1 MRIQKTTIA
10 ELLKKMKGIVPP
22 KTLDGMQG
30 ILIKD
35 NQMIATNLNLT
46 VTATIEETADEPF
59 IIPQTAVP
67 YIESLPFG
75 WVEIIPK
82 KKYITIKG
90 ENTSAKFT
98 ALEAENFP
106 NTNPK
111 GESTGSETVI
121 PGKKLKEALSGVWY
135 AADANA
141 KKVNARGILLEGDGE
156 NLNLVA
162 SDGFRASWSVIKH
175 DAKFKVFVPKD
186 SFKTAISF
194 VDDDD
199 DITITPYKNDVCIT
213 SDRFSIQMKLLEGS
227 AIPYKSVF
235 DFKKQ
240 KIAIKVSTK
249 ELISCISR
257 CAACMVSKVSTPAV
271 MTMQKGGDLTI
282 TQQNSSSEFSESVP
296 ILSEQTCDISMGFN
310 AAYMLEA
317 LKNCEDEQVTLY
329 YCGNLTPML
338 IAQSKSSLIHLIV
351 PMRFVAK

>member
-1 MRIQKTTIA
+1 MKIQKTTIA

-59 IIPQTAVP
+59 IIPQTAVS

-75 WVEIIPK
+75 WVEITPK

-106 NTNPK
+106 DTTPT
-111 GESTGSETVI
+111 GDSTGSETVI
-121 PGKKLKEALSGVWY
+121 PGKKLKEALAGLWY

-141 KKVNARGILLEGDGE
+141 QKVNARGILLEGDGE
-156 NLNLVA
+156 NLNIVA
-162 SDGFRASWSVIKH
+162 SDGFRASWTVIKH

-186 SFKTAISF
+186 SLKTALSF
-194 VDDDD
+194 VEDDD
-199 DITITPYKNDVCIT
+199 DITITPYKNAVCVA
-213 SDRFSIQMKLLEGS
+213 SDRFSIQMKLLEGG

-235 DFKKQ
+235 DFNKQ
-240 KIAIKVSTK
+240 KLAIKINRKDFVSC
-249 ELISCISR
+249 LSR

-271 MTMQKGGDLTI
+271 MTMLDGALEI
-282 TQQNSSSEFSESVP
+282 SQQNSSAEFSETVP
-296 ILSEQTCDISMGFN
+296 ILSDQTGDIRMGFN
-310 AAYMLEA
+310 AAFMLES
-317 LKNCEDEQVTLY
+317 LKNCEDEQITLY
-329 YCGNLTPML
+329 YCGNVTPML
-338 IAQSKSSLIHLIV
+338 IAQNNNPLLHLIV
-351 PMRFVAK
+351 PMRLAK